1 MEVTREIFWN
11 VQGVRL
17 IVYLLA
23 LIPVFLL
30 IYGLWRKIK
39 LWKIGKQEDR
49 YDQIFRRIK
58 TLLYYGALQVR
69 NLEKLFPGIMHLFI
83 FSGLIILFLGTV
95 IIFLQEDLTLPLF
108 GITFL
113 HGNFYLWYS
122 LVLDLF
128 GVLAIIGVLL
138 ALYRRFFP
146 RPESLDNKSED
157 FLSLYWLLLILITGF
172 SNEGLRIAATNPEF
186 EKWSF
191 AGWQIASLV
200 RSLNFE
206 AGSIQILHRISWW
219 AHLFL
224 AFGFIGYISY
234 SKLLHIFTSPL
245 NIFFRSFEP
254 IGLVKPIPDLE
265 NQETF
270 GVSRLEE
277 FTWKDLLDTDA
288 CTKCGRCQDNCPASL
303 SSKPLSPEKVILDL
317 KTHLQEKGNLVLQK
331 KEPNPNKNLIGEVI
345 LEDELWACTT
355 CGACMRAC
363 PVLIEHI
370 PKIIDMRRNLVLMQS
385 RFPQE
390 VSLFFKNLENNYNP
404 WTIGFATRAD
414 WAKGLNVKLLSEGK
428 EVEYL
433 YWVGCAGS
441 FDDRVKKVSRAM
453 VNILNQAGVTFGILG
468 TEEYCCGETA
478 RRMGNEYLGQILVQQ
493 NIETFR
499 KYNITKVIVSCPHG
513 YNTFKNEYPLFGY
526 KLEVIHHSE
535 FILDLIGKGKLSL
548 GKKLSQTV
556 AYHDSCYLGRYNQ
569 IYESPRELL
578 KCLGLNPREMELSR
592 DKGFCCGAGGGR
604 MWMEEKIGE
613 RINQKR
619 LKQAQE
625 SGANVVTTACPYC
638 LTMLEDGIKELEI
651 KDMRVLDLAELV
663 EHSI

>member
-1 MEVTREIFWN
+1 
-11 VQGVRL
+11 
-17 IVYLLA
+17 
-23 LIPVFLL
+23 